1 MPNLNPN
8 QRIYDVLKDIERGV
22 YRLPNIQRGFEW
34 DEDRICKLLDSVLH
48 EYPIGAIM
56 VWLPPETIHKDI
68 QTRPFVKDF
77 DTTQDYLS
85 QAAHPSHQESY
96 LVLDGQ
102 QRLQSLYLAF
112 FGTYNNRRIYFQIDH
127 ASSPE
132 ADGDGPFELLTVA
145 EANTRLG
152 LVHPA
157 QLIQLDYRTKSE
169 FAEQSAATLCADI
182 DDPTLRVEKQATK
195 RAAMMQ
201 NIDLFIESFNMRPA
215 FLIQEV
221 AHRHSYDQVLEIF
234 QRVNSGGMT
243 LSKSDLMFCTLKL
256 KIQDMEERFS
266 DALRTINQVGR
277 YSFTRDF
284 LIKASLVLFGQG
296 AQYEVNKLKNDSF
309 IAKLRDG
316 FDDLDHCLRHLVTW
330 LETTARINNARFL
343 RSDNALI
350 PILDYMYHSGKHDQP
365 EGADSRSLVHYLY
378 MAFLTR
384 LFSRGGDRT
393 LDQLHTRITQAQQT
407 SPGVF
412 PIGVVREYICKRMN
426 VSWELAEHHFA
437 DDPELM
443 LNIVDNGA
451 LQLNAHRHEDQKL
464 ERDHIFPRKV
474 VTDHGLGDLADH
486 IGNYRLIV
494 MPINRRKK
502 ANMPTTTDFYGRN
515 DEVLEPLY
523 QAAIANLTRETFQ
536 SFRDERA
543 ARIVTAVNEFLD
555 LDQVGTADGAS
566 APVTATAQS
575 PVQTAPA
582 SQSDQLLPADARTP
596 APFAD
601 TRDQR
606 DATIATDGSRL
617 NVEGLRS
624 AYHDD
629 SAVRLLVD
637 HFGSRQRN
645 QTVSP
650 VDTLERALEAAGT
663 SLARHI
669 IIDALRRLDA
679 VGVGRF
685 IPGRKGY
692 PTRFE
697 WKMKSLQTRAL
708 AAGDQA
714 SEHDA

>member
-1 MPNLNPN
+1 M
-8 QRIYDVLKDIERGV
+8 
-22 YRLPNIQRGFEW
+22 
-34 DEDRICKLLDSVLH
+34 
-48 EYPIGAIM
+48 
-56 VWLPPETIHKDI
+56 IHKDI

-85 QAAHPSHQESY
+85 QAAHPGHQESY

-112 FGTYNNRRIYFQIDH
+112 FGTYNNRRVFFQLDYVPS
-127 ASSPE
+127 AE
-132 ADGDGPFELLTVA
+132 TDDDGPFELLTVT
-145 EANTRLG
+145 EANARPE

-157 QLIQLDYRTKSE
+157 ELIRLDYRTKSD
-169 FAEQSAATLCADI
+169 FAEHRANALCADV
-182 DDPTLRVEKQATK
+182 DDATVRAEKQAVK
-195 RAAMMQ
+195 RSAIMQ
-201 NIDLFIESFNMRPA
+201 NVDLFIESFNMRPA
-215 FLIQEV
+215 LLIQEV

-296 AQYEVNKLKNDSF
+296 AQYEVNKLKNEKY

-316 FDDLDHCLRHLVTW
+316 FDDLEHCLRHLVTW

-365 EGADSRSLVHYLY
+365 EGTDSRSLLHYLY
-378 MAFLTR
+378 MSFLTR

-393 LDQLHTRITQAQQT
+393 LDQLHSRITQALLT
-407 SPGVF
+407 SPGAF
-412 PIGVVREYICKRMN
+412 PIGVMREYICKRMN
-426 VSWELAEHHFA
+426 VNWELAEHHFA

-451 LQLNAHRHEDQKL
+451 LQLNAQQHKDQKL

-474 VTDHGLGDLADH
+474 LTDYHLEDLADH

-502 ANMPTTTDFYGRN
+502 ASMPTAATDFYGRN
-515 DEVLEPLY
+515 DDLLEPLY
-523 QAAIANLTRETFQ
+523 QAAIGNLTRETFQ

-543 ARIVTAVNEFLD
+543 ARIVTAVNQFLN
-555 LDQVGTADGAS
+555 LDQSGNVDGVAEAGPATARDS
-566 APVTATAQS
+566 APAEPSKQANE
-575 PVQTAPA
+575 PAP
-582 SQSDQLLPADARTP
+582 PETP
-596 APFAD
+596 APA
-601 TRDQR
+601 TCASTSDQI
-606 DATIATDGSRL
+606 DSSGL
-617 NVEGLRS
+617 NVVSGLNLESLRS
-624 AYHDD
+624 KYHQDA
-629 SAVRLLVD
+629 AVRLLVD

-645 QTVSP
+645 QAVSP
-650 VDTLERALEAAGT
+650 VDTLERALEAADT
-663 SLARHI
+663 PLSRPQ
-669 IIDALRRLDA
+669 IIDALRKLDEA
-679 VGVGRF
+679 GIGRF

-697 WKMKSLQTRAL
+697 WRVKSLQIRAL
-708 AAGDQA
+708 ATGGQVFENYA
-714 SEHDA
+714 